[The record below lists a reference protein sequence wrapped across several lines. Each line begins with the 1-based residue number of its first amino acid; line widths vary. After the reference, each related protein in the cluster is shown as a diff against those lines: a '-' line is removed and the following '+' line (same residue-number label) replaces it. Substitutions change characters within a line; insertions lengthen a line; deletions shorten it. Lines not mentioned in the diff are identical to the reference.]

1 MFPVKRIAP
10 SDALKRLDK
19 LASLLDSQISIPGTK
34 IRFGLDAILGL
45 VPGIG
50 DVAGAILSLWIVFS
64 GLRMGATPP
73 TVFKMLL
80 NVGIELILGAI
91 PVVGDMFDVVWQSN
105 NRNVALLRQE
115 LAPTPPDVAGDRD
128 EKPHG
133 QQNLL
138 ALLALIILIGVVM
151 SALGYQ

>member
-1 MFPVKRIAP
+1 MFPVKRVAP

-19 LASLLDSQISIPGTK
+19 LAGLLDSRFSIPGTK

-64 GLRMGATPP
+64 GLRMGATPS
-73 TVFKMLL
+73 TLFRMLL
-80 NVGIELILGAI
+80 NVGVELILGAI

-105 NRNVALLRQE
+105 NRNVDLLRQE

-128 EKPHG
+128 EKPNG

-138 ALLALIILIGVVM
+138 ALLALIILIGVIM